1 MVRQRGGVREP
12 RGASREQEDSSKSRL
27 PRVRP
32 VFLILGFLSLVIV
45 ITVFLSTRPRAAN
58 RLPDWLSRIKVAEGE
73 ARTPSKGEFQEVEEF
88 IDLWSKGTVAD
99 LDEEEEDDEDLD
111 PT

>member
-1 MVRQRGGVREP
+1 MRQRGGVREP
-12 RGASREQEDSSKSRL
+12 RGASREKEDSGKSRL

-32 VFLILGFLSLVIV
+32 VFLILGFLTLVIV
-45 ITVFLSTRPRAAN
+45 ITVFLASRPRAAN
-58 RLPDWLSRIKVAEGE
+58 RLPDWLSRIKEAEGE

-88 IDLWSKGTVAD
+88 IDLWSKGTVTD
-99 LDEEEEDDEDLD
+99 LDEEEEEDEDLD